1 MSSHIQEV
9 KRSYGRLPTVLV
21 VNTETGAA
29 DLYHDRN
36 VFGRTLIATG
46 SAVGNNWTP
55 NSDFVKEYNRRNKT
69 KISIDQFKAN
79 QFQTYTSNLNND
91 RGAVINKNSTEAVR
105 TKLQEDGVPKVTN
118 PTSGLTKDETK
129 GVPTVKKS
137 APAAASPEATTN
149 SETNNNTSNQGS
161 EESNQGT
168 VSLETIDYADKQV
181 QITPSSVNLYYPFN
195 RKDNDFDYL
204 QIQVFK
210 YEPGLKFDSENI
222 TAIQS
227 TQNRITNGG
236 GYVTLPMYPG
246 LTESNSVDWGSD
258 QLNPLQQAFGVA
270 AINAIDNLGNRG
282 LGGLGEAAGGIMGAS
297 QELIKSKGV
306 GAFIKSYFAG
316 QAVGAN
322 LLGRSTGMVV
332 NPNLELLFR
341 GPQLRSFQYN
351 YIFTPRDPDEALM
364 IRKIIKF
371 FKKEMA
377 VQRNTSN
384 LFLNTP
390 NVFKLKY
397 VYKGDRSGEHPYLNK
412 IKPCALTSFTVDY
425 TPDGSYMTYEGGSMT
440 SYSVSLQFSELEPIY
455 ADDIAGRGG
464 TGDSYL
470 NETTTGY

>member
-1 MSSHIQEV
+1 MSSHIQEI
-9 KRSYGRLPTVLV
+9 KRPYDKLPTVLV

-29 DLYHDRN
+29 DLYADEGF
-36 VFGRTLIATG
+36 FGRTLIATG

-55 NSDFVKEYNRRNKT
+55 NASFVKKYNT
-69 KISIDQFKAN
+69 KNQTKLTLDQFKAN

-105 TKLQEDGVPKVTN
+105 TKLQEDGVPRVTN
-118 PTSGLTKDETK
+118 PTSGLTAAETK
-129 GVPTVKKS
+129 EVPTVEEY
-137 APAAASPEATTN
+137 APAAASPEATKN
-149 SETNNNTSNQGS
+149 PETNNNTSNQGS
-161 EESNQGT
+161 STLEEINYT
-168 VSLETIDYADKQV
+168 DNQV
-181 QITPSSVNLYYPFN
+181 QITPSSINLYYPLN
-195 RKDNDFDYL
+195 RKDSDFDYL

-210 YEPGLKFDSENI
+210 YEPSLTSLDPNNI

-227 TQNRITNGG
+227 VQTRITNGG

-258 QLNPLQQAFGVA
+258 QLNPIQQAFGARALQAIGTAGEGQFLEA
-270 AINAIDNLGNRG
+270 ARQA
-282 LGGLGEAAGGIMGAS
+282 LGGSFQTLT
-297 QELIKSKGV
+297 QLIKAP
-306 GAFIKSYFAG
+306 GADTFIKSYFAG

-351 YIFTPRDPDEALM
+351 YVFTPRDPDEALM

-397 VYKGDRSGEHPYLNK
+397 VYKGNQSGEHPYLNK

-440 SYSVSLQFSELEPIY
+440 SYAVSLQFSELEPIY